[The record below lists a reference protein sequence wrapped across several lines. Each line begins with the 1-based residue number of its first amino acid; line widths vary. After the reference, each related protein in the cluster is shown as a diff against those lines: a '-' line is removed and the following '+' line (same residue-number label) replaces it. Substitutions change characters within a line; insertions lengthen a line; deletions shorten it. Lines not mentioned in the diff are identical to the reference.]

1 MGAACGLSY
10 VARVSVRPRV
20 TVPGLLVLV
29 LAVLVGASSAS
40 AHDQHPKPPHPPE
53 PPNMLRG
60 GSFEHPRVPPGSSHP
75 FASIHGWHLAYG
87 PDFELQNGLLG
98 PAANGEQY
106 AELDSDAS
114 IGIFQ
119 LVHTHAAR
127 KYRLEFCAAA
137 RPGTPKEENLLIVKW
152 QRHRL
157 ARIELDGGHH
167 TKIEWHDYKFNVQ
180 AASSRTRLQFNYR
193 GISDSVGTLLD
204 AVRLHPE
211 KAHVKEGCK
220 PPKADPHHP

>member
-1 MGAACGLSY
+1 
-10 VARVSVRPRV
+10 
-20 TVPGLLVLV
+20 VLV

-40 AHDQHPKPPHPPE
+40 AHDHHPKPPHPPE

-60 GSFEHPRVPPGSSHP
+60 GSFEHPRVRPGSSHP
-75 FASIHGWHLAYG
+75 FASIRGWRLAYG
-87 PDFELQNGLLG
+87 PDFELQNRLLG
-98 PAANGEQY
+98 PAARGEQY
-106 AELDSDAS
+106 AELDSDAA

-119 LVHTHAAR
+119 LVHTHADG

-137 RPGTPKEENLLIVKW
+137 RPGTRKEENVLVVNW
-152 QRHRL
+152 RRRRL

-167 TKIEWHDYKFNVQ
+167 TQIEWHDYKFTVQ
-180 AASSRTRLQFNYR
+180 ATGNRTRLQFNER

-211 KAHVKEGCK
+211 KTHVQEGCK
-220 PPKADPHHP
+220 PPDPHH